1 MDRNNDLP
9 FQAGFVI
16 ECAATGADAMA
27 LKFDTPN
34 LRMDAGHR
42 YDSSPAPV
50 PNLNLK
56 SKKRMANKFKLE
68 LNRKTPE
75 EKVALGKSHVTAMD
89 GNADFPAANRLPS
102 DADFLLRLNDLE
114 AANAEVAVRKAAYKQ
129 ALEDRATKEEVYD
142 VSLNSRANYCEA
154 AQPNNDAALVGTAL
168 PMRGLPQPVGDMPAP
183 SNLRATMGDGEGEI
197 DLQWDAIYG
206 AVSYII
212 ECREYSPATGWS
224 QIKLQKQSKFTV
236 TGLVSGKVY
245 AFRVR
250 ALGPKGEGPWSDEA
264 VKMAA

>member
-1 MDRNNDLP
+1 
-9 FQAGFVI
+9 
-16 ECAATGADAMA
+16 MA
-27 LKFDTPN
+27 LTYDTPN
-34 LRMDAGHR
+34 LRMDSRHR
-42 YDSSPAPV
+42 FDSSPAPA
-50 PNLNLK
+50 PNLKLK
-56 SKKRMANKFKLE
+56 SKKNMANKFKLE

-75 EKVALGKSHVTAMD
+75 EKVALGKTHVTAMT

-102 DADFLLRLNDLE
+102 DADFLTHLNDLE
-114 AANAEVAVRKAAYKQ
+114 AANAEVAARKAAYKQ
-129 ALEDRATKEEVYD
+129 ALEDRATKEQIYD

-154 AQPNNDAALVGTAL
+154 AQPNNDAALAGTAL
-168 PMRGLPQPVGDMPAP
+168 PLRAAPQPVGEMPAP

-212 ECREYSPATGWS
+212 ECRDYSPASGWS
-224 QIKLQKQSKFTV
+224 QIKLQKQSKHTV

-250 ALGPKGEGPWSDEA
+250 ALGPKGEGPWRK
-264 VKMAA
+264 VKAPGAMKP